1 MNKTIRINDEFKE
14 FGTRNI
20 DDKKRLTLGELAANY
35 DRVRLYS
42 NKKGEILIMPVA
54 EISVSELWLYE
65 DKEAFTDVMKG
76 LKEAKDNKVSEL
88 DINEL

>member
-42 NKKGEILIMPVA
+42 NKKGEILIVPVA
-54 EISVSELWLYE
+54 EIPVSELWLYE
-65 DKEAFTDVMKG
+65 DKEAFINVTKG
-76 LKEAKDNKVSEL
+76 LKEAKDNQVSEL

>member
-14 FGTRNI
+14 FDTRNI

-54 EISVSELWLYE
+54 EIPVSELWLYE
-65 DKEAFTDVMKG
+65 DKVSFTKVVKG
-76 LKEAKDNKVSEL
+76 LKEAKDNQVSEL